1 MNIMRA
7 LLLFLVCSSVQAAYQ
22 EQQQIITYDV
32 FLRHGQGLYSAVT
45 DASPLKVDGKIFMG
59 YTSSKIKWSL
69 QTRAD
74 KTGCRLSEVTVM
86 MDTTITLPLLRSSN
100 SKKQKEFAIFLEA
113 LHQHENG
120 HLKLNQA
127 VAKQLESTLL
137 TLPPQSQCQ
146 ALLDEANAIGDEL
159 MATLAEVN
167 REFDR
172 RTEHGANQGVVLS
185 D

>member
-1 MNIMRA
+1 M
-7 LLLFLVCSSVQAAYQ
+7 LLFFIVCNPAQAGYQ

-59 YTSSKIKWSL
+59 YTSSEIKWSL
-69 QTRAD
+69 QTRSD
-74 KTGCRLSEVTVM
+74 KTGCRLSEVNVM

-100 SKKQKEFAIFLEA
+100 SNKQKEFAIFLEA

-120 HLKLNQA
+120 HLKLNQT
-127 VAKQLESTLL
+127 VARQLENALL
-137 TLPPQSQCQ
+137 KLPPQSQCQ
-146 ALLDEANAIGDEL
+146 PLLDEANTIGNDL

-172 RTEHGANQGVVLS
+172 RTQHGANQGVVLS